1 MLAKMLVYN
10 FEENHDGVLA
20 RAWATK
26 EDLWR
31 SEWRLNMSL
40 GPTKIDFAIENEKS
54 KKIADLGSRGSGG
67 SFLL

>member
-10 FEENHDGVLA
+10 FEENHDGMLA
-20 RAWATK
+20 RAWTTK

-40 GPTKIDFAIENEKS
+40 GPTKIDFPIENENS
-54 KKIADLGSRGSGG
+54 HKIADLGSRESGG
-67 SFLL
+67 FF